1 MSETIDANPEV
12 LAASIED
19 TAIVDNNLSPASGA
33 GMRNQSRKQTS

>member
-19 TAIVDNNLSPASGA
+19 LGLGNDNQSPGSGL
-33 GMRNQSRKQTS
+33 GMRNQSRK